1 MHNCLK
7 NIPKSIS
14 KLHLDILPISAGGSF
29 IQTNNRKYLDLT
41 SGIGALSTGHNHPQI
56 VKKIKEQLDKYV
68 HFPQQVFQT
77 HPAQIECNEKII
89 STFKNKSLDNIF
101 YVNSGSEAIDNAI
114 KISRVYT
121 RKSNII
127 SMNKGFHG
135 RTISALSITSSNTV
149 CKQGIAPL
157 LPNIY
162 FCENMTKESLDKI
175 LDFQS
180 SPQDTAA
187 IIIEPVQGEGGIFS
201 AEKDFLQYVQKVCNE
216 NNILFI
222 ADEVQCG
229 AMRTGTWW
237 NFEEKD
243 VVPDLVTFAKGIASG
258 YPIGGVIGSSD
269 IMSACPVGSLGGTY
283 GGNAICSVAV
293 SATIDII
300 NNENLTKNVK
310 INGDY
315 IYEKMSKLDYISDI
329 RQYGLMIGIELK
341 EHVNSRKILQLL
353 KDDGILVLLA
363 GNKGQYIR
371 VLPPLNIRKEEV
383 DIFINSM
390 ISIENRI

>member
-14 KLHLDILPISAGGSF
+14 KLHSDILPISAKGSF
-29 IQTNNRKYLDLT
+29 IHTKNKKFLDLT
-41 SGIGALSTGHNHPQI
+41 TGIGALSTGHNHP
-56 VKKIKEQLDKYV
+56 KIINKVKEQLEKYV

-77 HPAQIECNEKII
+77 HPAQLECNEKII
-89 STFKNKSLDNIF
+89 STFKNKNLDNIF

-114 KISRVYT
+114 KISRVHT
-121 RKSNII
+121 KKSNII

-149 CKQGIAPL
+149 CKQGISPL
-157 LPNIY
+157 IPNIY
-162 FCENMTKESLDKI
+162 FCENMTKDSLDKV
-175 LDFQS
+175 LNYQS
-180 SPQDTAA
+180 SPNDTAA

-201 AEKDFLQYVQKVCNE
+201 AEMDFLKYVQKICNE
-216 NNILFI
+216 NNILFV

-237 NFEEKD
+237 NFEEKG

-269 IMSACPVGSLGGTY
+269 IMSACPPGSLGGTY
-283 GGNAICSVAV
+283 GGNAICSVAA

-300 NNENLTKNVK
+300 NSEDFTTNVK
-310 INGDY
+310 MFGNY
-315 IYEKMSKLDYISDI
+315 IYEKLSNLEYISNI
-329 RQYGLMIGIELK
+329 RQYGLMIGIELH
-341 EHVNSRKILQLL
+341 ENIESRQILQFL

-371 VLPPLNIRKEEV
+371 VLPPLNIKKEEV
-383 DIFINSM
+383 DMFVNSM
-390 ISIENRI
+390 KSIENKL